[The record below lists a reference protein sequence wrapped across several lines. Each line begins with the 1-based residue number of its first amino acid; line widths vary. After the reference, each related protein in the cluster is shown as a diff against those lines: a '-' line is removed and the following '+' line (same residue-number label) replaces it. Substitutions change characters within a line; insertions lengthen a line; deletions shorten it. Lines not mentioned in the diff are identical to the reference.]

1 MKRITSI
8 NDLKQGTKIVHVEDN
23 KNIKYYEFL
32 MVHPHNEN
40 YVLLL
45 ESLSQNAYKFYI
57 PNIIGD
63 DSHFYIEYT
72 EKEVLELRKK
82 YLLNEMDLLNKEEQW
97 INSRKTNGKATYKTS
112 SYSEIKEDRK

>member
-1 MKRITSI
+1 MKKITRI
-8 NDLKQGTKIVHVEDN
+8 NDLKQGTKIASVYDN
-23 KNIKYYEFL
+23 EIIKYYEFL
-32 MVHPHNEN
+32 MVHPHNES

-72 EKEVLELRKK
+72 TKELYELKKKCLLDEINRIDKMLGGSWVLKHGKE
-82 YLLNEMDLLNKEEQW
+82 NKL
-97 INSRKTNGKATYKTS
+97 
-112 SYSEIKEDRK
+112 